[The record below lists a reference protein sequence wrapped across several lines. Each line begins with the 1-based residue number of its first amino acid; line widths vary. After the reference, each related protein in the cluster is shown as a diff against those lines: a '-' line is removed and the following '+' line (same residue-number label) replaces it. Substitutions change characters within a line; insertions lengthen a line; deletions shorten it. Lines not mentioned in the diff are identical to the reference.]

1 MVPPAVALANNHKQV
16 IFYQLS
22 LGATLSGI
30 GQERSDDWDFCIET
44 REQPLFEK
52 LQAQAITAVVVP
64 LDDNPNLGMDLLQSV
79 LQSAPHVIRIAT
91 SQSLTPL
98 QAARASELA
107 HHCLPEGCTTE
118 DVLNHVNNSLHVA
131 GLINKPVVTEYITS
145 LKSLPVL
152 PDVYEKLDQALDS
165 ERASTREIA
174 KIVEQDP
181 MITAKMMQLV
191 NSAYFGLSREISRIQ
206 EAVNILGVRMIR
218 DLVLTAH
225 LFESY
230 PQSEQWTSFSFK
242 QIHQRSMAV
251 ARAAQH
257 IARAAKA
264 DRHVQAQAFLAGLL
278 HDFGI
283 VVLASHN
290 PTEYHRIMAKASM
303 MEQPVYA
310 IEKLELGV
318 THAEAG
324 AYLLTLWN
332 LPPRVIEAVLF
343 HHFPKSCNTAGFT
356 PLTAVHVADALLPPA
371 TSVVGCDMS
380 SRLSTSYIESIGM
393 EKELGS
399 WQIITANY
407 QAQVGFV

>member
-1 MVPPAVALANNHKQV
+1 MDVRVASPVMQHQAVCCQLCSQSSMLGQALAEKSEWQTV
-16 IFYQLS
+16 PVTDIDELI
-22 LGATLSGI
+22 ATLDRTDADVLILPLGDHP
-30 GQERSDDWDFCIET
+30 GQT
-44 REQPLFEK
+44 L
-52 LQAQAITAVVVP
+52 
-64 LDDNPNLGMDLLQSV
+64 DLLSDVVEKHPGIVRVV
-79 LQSAPHVIRIAT
+79 LSGH
-91 SQSLTPL
+91 LTP
-98 QAARASELA
+98 QQTARASELA
-107 HHCLPEGCTTE
+107 HHSLPLDCQPQELI
-118 DVLNHVNNSLHVA
+118 DDIANSIHVT
-131 GLINKPVVTEYITS
+131 GLINKPAVREYITS
-145 LKSLPVL
+145 LKALPVL
-152 PDVYEKLDQALDS
+152 PDVYEKLNNSLNS
-165 ERASTREIA
+165 ERANAREIA
-174 KIVEQDP
+174 NVLEQDP
-181 MITAKMMQLV
+181 VMAAKIMQLV
-191 NSAYFGLSREISRIQ
+191 NSAYFGLSREISRIH
-206 EAVNILGVRMIR
+206 EAVTILGVRMIR
-218 DLVLTAH
+218 DLVLTSH

-230 PQSEQWTSFSFK
+230 PQTDDWKSFSFK

-283 VVLASHN
+283 LVLASHN
-290 PTEYHRIMAKASM
+290 PLDYHRIISKASL

-324 AYLLTLWN
+324 AYLLALWK

-343 HHFPKSCNTAGFT
+343 HHFPKANPTDGFT

-380 SRLSTSYIESIGM
+380 SQLSMSYIKKIGM
-393 EKELGS
+393 EKDLDR
-399 WQIITANY
+399 WQLITADY

>member
-1 MVPPAVALANNHKQV
+1 MDVRVASPVMQHQAVCCQLCSQSSMLGQTLAEKSEWQTVPVTDIDEL
-16 IFYQLS
+16 I
-22 LGATLSGI
+22 ATLDRTDADVLILPLGDHP
-30 GQERSDDWDFCIET
+30 GQT
-44 REQPLFEK
+44 L
-52 LQAQAITAVVVP
+52 
-64 LDDNPNLGMDLLQSV
+64 DLLSDVVEKHPGIIRVV
-79 LQSAPHVIRIAT
+79 LSGY
-91 SQSLTPL
+91 LTP
-98 QAARASELA
+98 QQTARASELA
-107 HHCLPEGCTTE
+107 HHSLPLDCQPQELI
-118 DVLNHVNNSLHVA
+118 DDIANSIHVT
-131 GLINKPVVTEYITS
+131 GLINKPAIREYITS
-145 LKSLPVL
+145 LKALPVL
-152 PDVYEKLDQALDS
+152 PDVYEQLNNSLNS
-165 ERASTREIA
+165 ERANAREIA
-174 KIVEQDP
+174 NVLEQDP
-181 MITAKMMQLV
+181 VMAAKIMQLV

-206 EAVNILGVRMIR
+206 EAVTILGVRMIR
-218 DLVLTAH
+218 DLVLTSH

-230 PQSEQWTSFSFK
+230 PQTDDWKSFSFK

-283 VVLASHN
+283 LVLASHN
-290 PTEYHRIMAKASM
+290 PLDYHRIISKASL

-324 AYLLTLWN
+324 AYLLALWK

-343 HHFPKSCNTAGFT
+343 HHFPKANPTDGFT

-380 SRLSTSYIESIGM
+380 SQLSMSYIKKIGM
-393 EKELGS
+393 EKDLDR
-399 WQIITANY
+399 WQLITADY
-407 QAQVGFV
+407 QTQVGFV